1 MDTLRPILQ
10 PVLQPV
16 LRSVFDPPMR
26 GGGGDPLLK
35 AILKLF
41 ANGEE
46 GALYYLTDDFSGL
59 YQDAAGTTPVTAVGQ
74 PVGLMLD
81 RRFGLERGQRREEN
95 GDFATSVDGWEVFN
109 STNVFVSWQSPGLL
123 HSEGSSG
130 GPYQDVPVTA
140 GAWVEVSVRLRVL
153 AGELRLR
160 AFQGGAFSVQLHQSV
175 ISNAPEFAD
184 YKMIVQS
191 PTSSIRVYLNGMSA
205 HEMEVDSVSVR
216 EVPGNH
222 ASQQTTTARPTLR
235 SGPLRIDYDGAD
247 DFLRTE
253 FPNELGSNVTIARSI
268 PGEGAQ
274 ILTGQT
280 VGTEWDDDVTSCAT
294 LVIDRALSG
303 SETALV
309 TAFLNQ
315 QAGV

>member
-1 MDTLRPILQ
+1 MSIVVYQEVATPIV
-10 PVLQPV
+10 PVEGIAGRIRDALGDS
-16 LRSVFDPPMR
+16 LRSMR
-26 GGGGDPLLK
+26 YPTPD
-35 AILKLF
+35 F
-41 ANGEE
+41 A
-46 GALYYLTDDFSGL
+46 GL
-59 YQDAAGTTPVTAVGQ
+59 YQDATGTTPVTAVGQ

-81 RRFGLERGQRREEN
+81 RRFGLKRGQRREEN
-95 GDFATSVDGWEVFN
+95 GDFATSVDGWSVFN
-109 STNVFVSWQSPGLL
+109 AAGVIVSWGSPGLL
-123 HSEGSSG
+123 HSEGSG
-130 GPYQDVPVTA
+130 GGAYQDVPVTA
-140 GAWVEVSVRLRVL
+140 GAWVEIVVRLRVL

-175 ISNAPEFAD
+175 IGNAPEFAD

-191 PTSSIRVYLNGMSA
+191 PTSSIRVYLNGLSG
-205 HEMEVDSVSVR
+205 HVIDVDSVSVR

-222 ASQQTTTARPTLR
+222 GSQSTTTARPTLR
-235 SGPLRIDYDGAD
+235 SNPLRIDYDGAD
-247 DFLRTE
+247 DFLRTT
-253 FPNELGSNVTIARSI
+253 FPSALGSNVTIARSI

-280 VGTEWDDDVTSCAT
+280 VGTEWDDNVTSCAT
-294 LVIDRALSG
+294 LVIDRAFTG